1 MMRYKMLTTI
11 SFIFIVISLHAQQ
24 FIDEAIVEYEVK
36 TNIKKT
42 LGNGIWAE
50 MLKEN
55 MPQFKTGYFT
65 LSFTG
70 NKSIFK
76 FDHWPETGKVPEFI
90 RKSDEE
96 NVWYYDYNNG
106 IFKIQK
112 DIYGS
117 KFNIEDSIQH
127 IDWRL
132 TNENRIIAGF
142 NCRKAVGKIMD
153 SVYVFAFY
161 TDEITL
167 TGGPCS
173 VNGLPGLILGL
184 TIPRLY
190 TSYLATKLTLSGVE
204 RGVLDP
210 ISAKKYLTI
219 EKFKSD
225 INSRIKEWISEDD
238 DDEDSK
244 QWTNQFLWST
254 FL

>member
-1 MMRYKMLTTI
+1 MKYYIVLITV
-11 SFIFIVISLHAQQ
+11 IFIAPLNGMTQQ
-24 FIDEAIVEYEVK
+24 FIDEAVVEYEVK

-42 LGNGIWAE
+42 MGSGIWAE
-50 MLKEN
+50 MMKEN
-55 MPQFKTGYFT
+55 MPQFKTGYYT

-70 NKSIFK
+70 NKSLYK
-76 FDHWPETGKVPEFI
+76 FDHWDEKVKMPEFL

-96 NVWYYDYNNG
+96 NVWFYNYNSNR
-106 IFKIQK
+106 FNIQK

-117 KFNIEDSIQH
+117 KFYIEDSITQV
-127 IDWRL
+127 DWHL
-132 TNENRIIAGF
+132 ENENRIIAGF

-161 TDEITL
+161 TDEILL
-167 TGGPCS
+167 TGGPSS

-190 TSYLATKLTLSGVE
+190 TSFIATKVSLSGI
-204 RGVLDP
+204 DKANIKP
-210 ISAKKYLTI
+210 TSAKKIQTVAS
-219 EKFKSD
+219 FKKD
-225 INSRIKEWISEDD
+225 IHSRIKEWISED

-244 QWTNQFLWST
+244 QWTNQFLWNT